1 MFLYRKNLFI
11 TVICQDIFRF
21 TKVKF
26 IYSLILLLFISS
38 ACGQEKKDSVLNFYD
53 LKSAGNQ
60 YELDFHKKLI
70 NDSTIIKTLDSLKT
84 IGFYTLTL
92 DSLKGTDVYLNKGK
106 MYKKIWVRNDS
117 LFQQKGDW
125 FPVKNLDSLIQKVNG
140 QYAQKGYPFT
150 KIKITPLGFRDG
162 EAQVKLELQLF
173 APRTIDGVHVEG
185 YKKLSKGYIKHG
197 LGLKK
202 GKTYNEKELKEIS
215 EKMSFNPLIEEV
227 RPPQTL
233 FNTDSTTVYLYVK
246 KVKSNL
252 FDGILGFGNDENGD
266 FRLNGNVK
274 IELNN
279 NFNGMEKIRLN
290 WIATPDKSTTLD
302 LSVRVPYILR
312 SPVGTQTNFNLYRKD
327 SVFVNTKIEERLF
340 YQITQNSNIGL
351 NFSHESSNFVLDE
364 YPEIAMLYDD
374 FNKNGFG
381 ISYEFI
387 QPSQNRLLEGKTGLF
402 LLGKTLK
409 RKGQE
414 ADASTQEITKTEASQ
429 YEVGLNAF
437 RIFNLYPKHLLKARV
452 EGYGLFSDSDFYSE
466 NELYRIGGFGSIRG
480 FNEESITASAYGIT
494 SLEYRFMPNDGFYVS
509 LFGDYAFIENKSTS
523 LSENLLG
530 IGAGISF
537 LTQLGVFN
545 LSYAI
550 GKQSDTSFDF
560 KNSKIHFGI
569 LTRF

>member
-1 MFLYRKNLFI
+1 M
-11 TVICQDIFRF
+11 
-21 TKVKF
+21 KF
-26 IYSLILLLFISS
+26 IYSFILFILISS
-38 ACGQEKKDSVLNFYD
+38 AFGQEKNDSVLNFYD
-53 LKSAGNQ
+53 FKPSRNQ
-60 YELDFHKKLI
+60 YELDFRKKAD
-70 NDSTIIKTLDSLKT
+70 NDSAVVQILDSLKT

-92 DSLKGTDVYLNKGK
+92 DSVKGADIYLNKGR
-106 MYKKIWVRNDS
+106 MYKKIWVKNDS
-117 LFQQKGDW
+117 LFQQKEDW
-125 FPVKNLDSLIQKVNG
+125 FAVKNLDSLIQKVNDR
-140 QYAQKGYPFT
+140 YAQKGYPFT
-150 KIKITPLGFRDG
+150 KTEIIPLGFRDG
-162 EAQVKLELQLF
+162 EAQVKLSLRLF
-173 APRTIDGVHVEG
+173 ASRTIDGVNVEG

-202 GKTYNEKELKEIS
+202 GKVYNEKELKEIS
-215 EKMSFNPLIEEV
+215 EKMSYNLFIEEA

-233 FNTDSTTVYLYVK
+233 FNTDSTTIYLYVK

-252 FDGILGFGNDENGD
+252 FDGVLGFGNDENGD

-290 WIATPDKSTTLD
+290 WIATPDKSSTLD
-302 LSVRVPYILR
+302 LSVRVPYILS
-312 SPVGTQTNFNLYRKD
+312 SPLGTQTNFNLYRKD

-351 NFSHESSNFVLDE
+351 NFSYENSNFVLDE
-364 YPEIAMLYDD
+364 YPEIALLYDD
-374 FNKNGFG
+374 FNKTGFG
-381 ISYEFI
+381 ISYEFL

-409 RKGQE
+409 RKSSE
-414 ADASTQEITKTEASQ
+414 TDDATQEVTKTETGQ

-437 RIFNLYPKHLLKARV
+437 RIFNLYPKHLLKAGV

-480 FNEESITASAYGIT
+480 FNEESITASAYGIA

-509 LFGDYAFIENKSTS
+509 LFGDYAFVENKSTKIN
-523 LSENLLG
+523 ENLLG
-530 IGAGISF
+530 AGAGISF

-545 LSYAI
+545 LSYAV
-550 GKQSDTSFDF
+550 GKQSDTSFDL